1 LPKGVDRQA
10 EFLSPLREAVHDL
23 GSLSGSGRVDERVG
37 PHDAKYV
44 IQIDEC
50 QEAMHELK
58 LAHWLFLPVL
68 DDVQLSLQISV
79 QERDRIVE
87 KGVRKIEPQHTT
99 NVGLGD
105 STKFANLLKVLDE
118 ITRMTGAGR
127 GQNVQCLG
135 VEGKTFSRAYIAQ
148 IGRAFSRRKKL

>member
-1 LPKGVDRQA
+1 
-10 EFLSPLREAVHDL
+10 
-23 GSLSGSGRVDERVG
+23 
-37 PHDAKYV
+37 
-44 IQIDEC
+44 
-50 QEAMHELK
+50 MHELK
-58 LAHWLFLPVL
+58 LAPWLFVPVL

-87 KGVRKIEPQHTT
+87 KGVREIEPQHTT

-105 STKFANLLKVLDE
+105 SAKFANLLEVLDE

-135 VEGKTFSRAYIAQ
+135 VEGKSFSRAYIAQ
-148 IGRAFSRRKKL
+148 IGRAFSRRKEL